1 MQKEQQKKGTMSFPR
16 FVILLIKKINDDDI
30 FMLSSQLAYSLIV
43 AFFPFLIFLMTLIG
57 RSSLSSDSVLSYL
70 NSVLPD
76 SAYELVKHTV
86 IEVLE
91 GKGTAL
97 LPASLLFAVWSASRG
112 VAAVIRGLNK
122 AYNEDERRGFFK
134 LIVISIFST
143 LGLALMILVALF
155 FFVLGDV
162 IKKIIMQYLP
172 FDNFVVVLW
181 QLLRFTL
188 IILFI
193 TLTFAALYHF
203 APSKRLGWMEVMPG
217 AVVATLGWLITSLGF
232 SYYVNNFA
240 NYSRFYGSLGAI
252 IILLTWLYLSSMIVL
267 IGGEVNAILA
277 KNKKEI

>member
-1 MQKEQQKKGTMSFPR
+1 MQKEQQKKGTMTFFR
-16 FVILLIKKINDDDI
+16 FAILLIKKINDDDI
-30 FMLSSQLAYSLIV
+30 FMLASQLAYSLIV

-57 RSSLSSDSVLSYL
+57 RSSLSSDFVLSYL
-70 NSVLPD
+70 NTVLPD
-76 SAYELVKHTV
+76 SAYELVQHTV

-143 LGLALMILVALF
+143 IGLALMILVALF

-172 FDNFVVVLW
+172 FDNFVVLLW

-193 TLTFAALYHF
+193 ILTFAALYHF
-203 APSKRLGWMEVMPG
+203 APSKKLGWMEVIPG

-267 IGGEVNAILA
+267 IGGEVNAILS

>member
-1 MQKEQQKKGTMSFPR
+1 MQKQQQKNEKMGFAR
-16 FVILLIKKINDDDI
+16 FTILLIKKINDDDI
-30 FMLSSQLAYSLIV
+30 FMLASQLAYSLIV

-134 LIVISIFST
+134 LIIISIFST

-155 FFVLGDV
+155 FLCTG
-162 IKKIIMQYLP
+162 
-172 FDNFVVVLW
+172 
-181 QLLRFTL
+181 R
-188 IILFI
+188 
-193 TLTFAALYHF
+193 
-203 APSKRLGWMEVMPG
+203 R
-217 AVVATLGWLITSLGF
+217 
-232 SYYVNNFA
+232 
-240 NYSRFYGSLGAI
+240 
-252 IILLTWLYLSSMIVL
+252 
-267 IGGEVNAILA
+267 
-277 KNKKEI
+277 NKKDNNAVPAL

>member
-1 MQKEQQKKGTMSFPR
+1 MQKEQQKKGTMTFFR
-16 FVILLIKKINDDDI
+16 FAILLIKKINDDDI
-30 FMLSSQLAYSLIV
+30 FMLASQLAYSLIV

-57 RSSLSSDSVLSYL
+57 RSSLSSDFVLSYL
-70 NSVLPD
+70 NTVLPD

-143 LGLALMILVALF
+143 IGLALMILVALF

-172 FDNFVVVLW
+172 FDNFVVLLW

-193 TLTFAALYHF
+193 ILTFAALYHF
-203 APSKRLGWMEVMPG
+203 APSKKLGWMEVIPG

-267 IGGEVNAILA
+267 IGGEVNAILS